1 MRKLWLLGLGC
12 LLASGTSSGV
22 SKPHV
27 VSFGK
32 VTSVKWMAGPD
43 ENKAIDFKI
52 RALYVDGRL
61 KEFTVGSLHEVTDRL
76 FVVQRAFRLN
86 DNLPEEPASTPHW
99 RWERGGWLLVD
110 RVTGRVTAM
119 NLPEFDAYYS
129 TANWYRDYVAYC
141 GVSDDNKKLY
151 AVVAQLGRRK
161 PLLKKIIE
169 SSTPGDMPDSAC
181 PAPTWDRRPARV
193 TFAPVKDQKFTYSV
207 RGHTVDVVNNEE
219 DGEDPN

>member
-1 MRKLWLLGLGC
+1 MYKMWLLVLGC
-12 LLASGTSSGV
+12 LLAPGTSSGI

-32 VTSVKWMAGPD
+32 VTSVKWMVGPD
-43 ENKAIDFKI
+43 ENKAFDFKI
-52 RALYVDGRL
+52 RTLYVDGRL

-76 FVVQRAFRLN
+76 FVVQRVFRLN
-86 DNLPEEPASTPHW
+86 DSLPDEASAPRW

-129 TANWYRDYVAYC
+129 AANWYRDYIAYC

-169 SSTPGDMPDSAC
+169 GATLGEMPDSAC
-181 PAPTWDRRPARV
+181 PAPRGNVTPHGLRLFRRKNRNSPTRSADTRWMW
-193 TFAPVKDQKFTYSV
+193 
-207 RGHTVDVVNNEE
+207 
-219 DGEDPN
+219 